1 MTDIDNKNAS
11 LINHYAS
18 QLKTSINELGGS
30 VSDMETEKL
39 AIFLV
44 RAMGSELR
52 NYHRPEHPLDVSK
65 FQPPIARI
73 AALFHDIVYVQVDP
87 HWKIFLGE
95 LLGPM
100 IPSDNFTLNVKEAM
114 AKSTGNN
121 QWLTICTTVFGF
133 EQEEK
138 LQPLSGLNEFL
149 SALVVT
155 QKLSAY
161 LNAKDM
167 IKVVSCI
174 EATIPFRRIDTSGN
188 SPSQRLKTR
197 LMKASS
203 EFDLKLTEED
213 INQAALDCRNIVEND
228 LGGFR
233 SEKLGFFLSDSWNV
247 LSENHATL
255 RNTFFLVSDYRKAV
269 FGLIGFFQM
278 LDPENM
284 FWNDVTP
291 LSDKS
296 RLYADRARYNLK
308 NGAEYM
314 KAFFLS
320 VSFLEAIAMETGG
333 DAPYELFVGAKKSSR
348 EHTPPEIGQYLPI
361 IDSAN
366 LKSAE
371 EIDVFNVL
379 KNGRVIRA
387 KFDRKE
393 CPLGAY
399 LYHQLHGL
407 NQFELFFQHAISFH
421 KNEIKGKD
429 FIQKFPTS
437 LSKVILKA
445 VSELAIH
452 RKEKILNL
460 VP

>member
-1 MTDIDNKNAS
+1 MPNADNKNSS
-11 LINHYAS
+11 LINNYAHR
-18 QLKTSINELGGS
+18 LKSSLFDLGQKIPES
-30 VSDMETEKL
+30 EIETL

-52 NYHRPEHPLDVSK
+52 NYHRPEHPLDVSRS
-65 FQPPIARI
+65 QTPIARM

-87 HWKIFLGE
+87 NWKNFLGD

-100 IPSDNFTLNVKEAM
+100 VPADNYTMNVKENLQKTTHADR
-114 AKSTGNN
+114 
-121 QWLTICTTVFGF
+121 WPRICSMVFGF

-138 LQPLSGLNEFL
+138 LQPLTGLNEFM

-155 QKLSAY
+155 SKLQKFLSD
-161 LNAKDM
+161 KDL
-167 IKVVSCI
+167 IKIVSCI
-174 EATIPFRRIDTSGN
+174 EATIPFRRIDSLGN
-188 SPSQRLKTR
+188 SPAKRLKVR
-197 LMKASS
+197 LSKASN
-203 EFDLKLTEED
+203 EFNLDLNDND
-213 INQAALDCRNIVEND
+213 INQAALDCRSIVEND
-228 LGGFR
+228 LSGFR

-255 RNTFFLVSDYRKAV
+255 RNTFFLISDYKKAV

-291 LSDKS
+291 LSPHS

-320 VSFLEAIAMETGG
+320 VALLEAIALETGG
-333 DAPYELFVGAKKSSR
+333 DVPYEFFVGAKKSSR
-348 EHTPPEIGQYLPI
+348 EHTPPEISDFLTFEENP
-361 IDSAN
+361 S
-366 LKSAE
+366 LKSVE
-371 EIDVFNVL
+371 EKDIYSVL
-379 KNGRVIRA
+379 KNGRVVRA

-399 LYHQLHGL
+399 LYQRLHAM
-407 NQFELFFQHAISFH
+407 NQFDHYFNLAVSFH
-421 KNEIKGKD
+421 KGELKGKD
-429 FIQKFPTS
+429 FIQHFPKEITREV
-437 LSKVILKA
+437 LMA
-445 VSELAIH
+445 VSELAIT
-452 RKEKILNL
+452 RADKIRSLIS
-460 VP
+460 